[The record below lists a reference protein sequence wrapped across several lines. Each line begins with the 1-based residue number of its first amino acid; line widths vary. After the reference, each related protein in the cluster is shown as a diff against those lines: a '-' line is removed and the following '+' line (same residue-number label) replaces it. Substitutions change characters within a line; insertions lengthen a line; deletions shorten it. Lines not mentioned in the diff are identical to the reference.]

1 MMTVK
6 EGGGHFSRRSF
17 FFFLT
22 DIHQWTV
29 NFSTTFIFK
38 VTVAL
43 SLNFI
48 SKNGFPLEI

>member
-17 FFFLT
+17 FFYGHSSVDGELFHN
-22 DIHQWTV
+22 IY
-29 NFSTTFIFK
+29 FK

-43 SLNFI
+43 SLTFI